1 MFMKDI
7 GEFLKKVSQ
16 EEPSKQIVDSLVT
29 LIGELCAEVNR
40 LNVLVK
46 NLQNEIAQLKNLP
59 PRPKIEPSKLESRTF
74 PIAENDSLQ
83 NIASVLHPLF
93 CNNSLVVGTHHT
105 KSTFR
110 TSFPA

>member
-59 PRPKIEPSKLESRTF
+59 PRPKIEPSKLERPDKTGDRKANWTKVGLF
-74 PIAENDSLQ
+74 PK
-83 NIASVLHPLF
+83 P
-93 CNNSLVVGTHHT
+93 C
-105 KSTFR
+105 KS
-110 TSFPA
+110 